1 MKELVLHEYQRFCV
15 EKIIENPAVALFLDM
30 GLG

>member
-1 MKELVLHEYQRFCV
+1 MKFMPHEYQRYCIDYI
-15 EKIIENPAVALFLDM
+15 KSHTIAALFLDM